1 MNKKT
6 LIDEVRQTT
15 GYQKKDCI
23 AIVDATLD
31 AIEKGVIADK
41 KVTLTGFGSF
51 SLREYAAR
59 ETFNPIKKARVT
71 YPAKYML
78 KFKPSADLKE
88 KVDAVPVE

>member
-31 AIEKGVIADK
+31 AIE
-41 KVTLTGFGSF
+41 
-51 SLREYAAR
+51 
-59 ETFNPIKKARVT
+59 
-71 YPAKYML
+71 
-78 KFKPSADLKE
+78 
-88 KVDAVPVE
+88 